1 MSKTVKNFLNSR
13 EHMKNQML
21 DYLCIALGLMF
32 YTIGWTCFLLPYK
45 IVTGA
50 LTGLSAIVFY
60 VTGIPIYQTYL
71 TLNVVML
78 IAALKILG
86 LRFLLKTIYAIVLLS
101 TMLTLAQSWM
111 TGADGQMIQILG
123 AGNTFMA
130 LIIGT
135 MFTGSGLAIVFLS
148 NGSTGGTDIIAAC
161 INKYKDISLGNVLI
175 CVNFCIIG
183 SCLFFSA
190 FGATMQ
196 ERLHTVVFGL
206 FTLLTEN
213 VMLDY
218 VFNSRRQSV
227 QFLIFSKN
235 YEKIASAIGSTTH
248 HGVTI
253 LDGYGWFT
261 NTPTKV
267 LFVLARKRESQYIFR
282 LIKYVDP
289 HAFVS
294 QSAVIGV
301 FGNGFDEIKGNI
313 SEKMRKEMALGEE
326 TEAAGEKDHTESPI
340 VAEKKTDLEEKK
352 TSSEEKH
359 DKQENEERKDNERE
373 DETGLCHQQ
382 RTQVARVA
390 RDFGRGLQAP
400 LLSRHRLPRGYS
412 RRRGYAGG
420 KQSRQSPVRLRPLW
434 LRLLCRRY
442 GTGGRCLG
450 GRAGSP

>member
-1 MSKTVKNFLNSR
+1 
-13 EHMKNQML
+13 
-21 DYLCIALGLMF
+21 
-32 YTIGWTCFLLPYK
+32 
-45 IVTGA
+45 
-50 LTGLSAIVFY
+50 
-60 VTGIPIYQTYL
+60 
-71 TLNVVML
+71 
-78 IAALKILG
+78 
-86 LRFLLKTIYAIVLLS
+86 
-101 TMLTLAQSWM
+101 
-111 TGADGQMIQILG
+111 
-123 AGNTFMA
+123 
-130 LIIGT
+130 
-135 MFTGSGLAIVFLS
+135 
-148 NGSTGGTDIIAAC
+148 
-161 INKYKDISLGNVLI
+161 
-175 CVNFCIIG
+175 
-183 SCLFFSA
+183 
-190 FGATMQ
+190 MQ

-352 TSSEEKH
+352 TSSEEK
-359 DKQENEERKDNERE
+359 
-373 DETGLCHQQ
+373 
-382 RTQVARVA
+382 A
-390 RDFGRGLQAP
+390 
-400 LLSRHRLPRGYS
+400 
-412 RRRGYAGG
+412 
-420 KQSRQSPVRLRPLW
+420 
-434 LRLLCRRY
+434 
-442 GTGGRCLG
+442 
-450 GRAGSP
+450 